1 MCVVAA
7 AAASWLALLAASRLY
22 PAVCQTAKQG
32 KRWDKWLFMIC
43 HIPSSLLS
51 PGPIYYRCRLP
62 PCRRERAHTQIL
74 NTALCVHLHS
84 GQTHTCMH
92 TIWLFPIS
100 CSVQNNISPGQ
111 FVILSSALLWEL
123 SKLHL
128 ICTVKNQTLHFSQR
142 LFALSGTWLTS
153 GISLSLS
160 MFHMFHCAKLS
171 AAGPNKSWITQRAQG
186 SLNNWSDRAC
196 SLAAGLPNIQGD
208 HNKRGNTVCPCS
220 LVFARK
226 LLFAGESYRKINNIL
241 GFNTSASKDK
251 V

>member
-1 MCVVAA
+1 MIIYDLPHPILSAIPRPHLLQLQAA
-7 AAASWLALLAASRLY
+7 T
-22 PAVCQTAKQG
+22 VQ
-32 KRWDKWLFMIC
+32 
-43 HIPSSLLS
+43 
-51 PGPIYYRCRLP
+51 
-62 PCRRERAHTQIL
+62 ERT
-74 NTALCVHLHS
+74 C
-84 GQTHTCMH
+84 THTDTKYFTVCALARWPNTHTRMH

-111 FVILSSALLWEL
+111 FAVLSSALLWEL

-128 ICTVKNQTLHFSQR
+128 ICTVKNQMLHFSHC
-142 LFALSGTWLTS
+142 LFALSATWPTS

-196 SLAAGLPNIQGD
+196 SLAASLPNIQGD

-226 LLFAGESYRKINNIL
+226 WLFAGESYHKSNNIL
-241 GFNTSASKDK
+241 GFNTSASKDE